1 MPGDEGHAKG
11 RHRWPGIGVG
21 SLLLGGLAL
30 IAPDVYAN
38 NLALKGTLITPPSCI
53 LNGDSTLEISFGE
66 SIRIKSVPDGLYR
79 QAVNPGLECDGSN
92 LAWNLVLTVAG
103 TAAGFDNESATVVT
117 AEQADLGVKLYIDDA
132 AFELNKAYKV
142 NGQTLPKIEAV
153 LVQRE
158 GAELDEGDFTARVT
172 LRAEFQ

>member
-1 MPGDEGHAKG
+1 MPVCEGCTE
-11 RHRWPGIGVG
+11 RLYRWRKRLAC
-21 SLLLGGLAL
+21 SLLMGGLAL
-30 IAPDVYAN
+30 AAPSVSAN
-38 NLALKGTLITPPSCI
+38 NLALKGTLIAPPSCI
-53 LNGDSTLEISFGE
+53 LNGDSTMEISFGE
-66 SIRIKSVPDGLYR
+66 SIRINSVPDGRYR
-79 QAVNPGLECDGSN
+79 EAVNPGLECDSSN

-132 AFELNKAYKV
+132 AFELNKPYKV
-142 NGQTLPKIEAV
+142 NGQSLPKIEAV

-158 GAELDEGDFTARVT
+158 GAELNEGDFTARVT